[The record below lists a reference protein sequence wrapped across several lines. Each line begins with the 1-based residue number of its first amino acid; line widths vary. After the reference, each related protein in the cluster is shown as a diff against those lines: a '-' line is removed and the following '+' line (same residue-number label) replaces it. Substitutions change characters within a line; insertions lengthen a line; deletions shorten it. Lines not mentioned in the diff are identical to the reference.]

1 MARMMAGPMRTNMSD
16 AYSHPSPGYSYSRNS
31 SNISAYS
38 YTDDE
43 ESAAVGS
50 TPPPR
55 QASRFAPRP
64 PSSPLLNRLSMK
76 KNVDVSYANNKS
88 EEQGYQQSFK
98 SVTSTHATIFG
109 TCHKLEPLPPEK
121 KSMWRREMDCFLSVC
136 DFILDPSPTE
146 QTMPGGH
153 GNEIMAAKPR
163 MDIMMNLP
171 ALEKLENMLLDILD
185 SFHGTEFW
193 YADQKKQS
201 FDNTNS
207 NSFHRSEDKWW
218 VPVPCLP
225 GNGLPERAR
234 KELQQKRECANQI
247 HKAAMAINN
256 AILGEMDVPESYLTT
271 LPKTGRQSVGDVIYR
286 HMQTTEQFSA
296 DHVLNSLN
304 ISAEHE
310 ALEIADKVEAALYI
324 WKRKVNVGHTK
335 STWDMGLVS
344 DFMADGDKNTVLLS
358 RAQSLLL
365 ALKHQFPSLSQTT
378 LDTSKIQYN
387 KDVGQAIL
395 ESYSRVLESLAFNIV
410 SWIDDVL
417 LADDAAKKGN

>member
-1 MARMMAGPMRTNMSD
+1 
-16 AYSHPSPGYSYSRNS
+16 
-31 SNISAYS
+31 
-38 YTDDE
+38 
-43 ESAAVGS
+43 
-50 TPPPR
+50 
-55 QASRFAPRP
+55 
-64 PSSPLLNRLSMK
+64 
-76 KNVDVSYANNKS
+76 
-88 EEQGYQQSFK
+88 
-98 SVTSTHATIFG
+98 
-109 TCHKLEPLPPEK
+109 
-121 KSMWRREMDCFLSVC
+121 
-136 DFILDPSPTE
+136 
-146 QTMPGGH
+146 
-153 GNEIMAAKPR
+153 MAAKPR

-201 FDNTNS
+201 FDS

-304 ISAEHE
+304 ISSEHE

-335 STWDMGLVS
+335 STWDMSLVS
-344 DFMADGDKNTVLLS
+344 DFMADGDKNTVLMS

>member
-1 MARMMAGPMRTNMSD
+1 
-16 AYSHPSPGYSYSRNS
+16 
-31 SNISAYS
+31 
-38 YTDDE
+38 
-43 ESAAVGS
+43 
-50 TPPPR
+50 
-55 QASRFAPRP
+55 
-64 PSSPLLNRLSMK
+64 
-76 KNVDVSYANNKS
+76 
-88 EEQGYQQSFK
+88 
-98 SVTSTHATIFG
+98 
-109 TCHKLEPLPPEK
+109 
-121 KSMWRREMDCFLSVC
+121 
-136 DFILDPSPTE
+136 
-146 QTMPGGH
+146 
-153 GNEIMAAKPR
+153 
-163 MDIMMNLP
+163 
-171 ALEKLENMLLDILD
+171 
-185 SFHGTEFW
+185 
-193 YADQKKQS
+193 
-201 FDNTNS
+201 
-207 NSFHRSEDKWW
+207 
-218 VPVPCLP
+218 
-225 GNGLPERAR
+225 
-234 KELQQKRECANQI
+234 
-247 HKAAMAINN
+247 MAINN

-304 ISAEHE
+304 ISSEHE

-335 STWDMGLVS
+335 STWDMSLVS
-344 DFMADGDKNTVLLS
+344 DFMADGDKNTVLMS